1 MTSTSTINNYAGE
14 IIEGYVIP
22 TMHLWDSYFS
32 FMVDGDHSGGRYH
45 FGPNTC
51 EGCTVEEIKL
61 RKNRQA
67 QHWLVIAESADGQHV
82 GYEGASEWVIREP
95 YAAAGGGVLGA
106 TPATTVTEL
115 KVTPFDDLI
124 YDDEAASEA
133 SDLYA
138 GKIIGFNIRTHDND
152 DTQYSDGMG
161 TTEMQWLSDRVSA
174 RRFADLFVDGL
185 LVGAGEDPSR
195 YDDRSAVAP
204 SSWGRI
210 KASFE

>member
-1 MTSTSTINNYAGE
+1 
-14 IIEGYVIP
+14 
-22 TMHLWDSYFS
+22 
-32 FMVDGDHSGGRYH
+32 MVDGDHSGGRYL
-45 FGPNTC
+45 FGPNSC

-61 RKNRQA
+61 RLNRQA
-67 QHWLVIAESADGQHV
+67 QHYLAIAESADGRHV
-82 GYEGASEWVIREP
+82 GYDGASEWVIREP

-115 KVTPFDDLI
+115 KVTPFDDLL

-133 SDLYA
+133 SELYP
-138 GKIIGFNIRTHDND
+138 GKTIGFTIFTLDND

-161 TTEMQWLSDRVSA
+161 AIERQMLSDRVYTLS
-174 RRFADLFVDGL
+174 FADLFVDGL

-210 KASFE
+210 KAALK